1 MSRMVRSLLRMMGLY
16 ELTDHE
22 DRLEIDREIER
33 RTGVS
38 CDEAIEMGLI
48 GRDEFLAIVQEIL
61 RRKKG
66 RKEVELYM

>member
-1 MSRMVRSLLRMMGLY
+1 MVRSLLRMMGLY

-48 GRDEFLAIVQEIL
+48 GKDEFLAIVQEVL

-66 RKEVELYM
+66 RKEVELYI

>member
-1 MSRMVRSLLRMMGLY
+1 MSRIVRSLLRMMGLY

-66 RKEVELYM
+66 RKEVELYI

>member
-61 RRKKG
+61 RRKKW
-66 RKEVELYM
+66 RKEVELYI

>member
-48 GRDEFLAIVQEIL
+48 GKDEFLAIVQEVL

-66 RKEVELYM
+66 RKEVELYI

>member
-16 ELTDHE
+16 ELTDHG

-66 RKEVELYM
+66 RKEVELYI

>member
-16 ELTDHE
+16 ELTYHE

-61 RRKKG
+61 RRKKW
-66 RKEVELYM
+66 RKEVELYI

>member
-48 GRDEFLAIVQEIL
+48 GKDEFLSIVQEIL

-66 RKEVELYM
+66 RKEVELYI

>member
-1 MSRMVRSLLRMMGLY
+1 MVRSLLRMMGLY

-66 RKEVELYM
+66 RKEVELYI

>member
-1 MSRMVRSLLRMMGLY
+1 MVRSLLRMMGLY

-48 GRDEFLAIVQEIL
+48 GRDEFLSIVQEIL

-66 RKEVELYM
+66 RKEVELYI

>member
-1 MSRMVRSLLRMMGLY
+1 MVRSLLRMMGLY
-16 ELTDHE
+16 ELTDHG

-66 RKEVELYM
+66 RKEVELYI

>member
-1 MSRMVRSLLRMMGLY
+1 MVRSLLRMMGLY

-48 GRDEFLAIVQEIL
+48 DRDEFLAIVQEIL
-61 RRKKG
+61 RRRKG

>member
-22 DRLEIDREIER
+22 DRLEIDREIDR

-66 RKEVELYM
+66 RKEVELYI

>member
-48 GRDEFLAIVQEIL
+48 GRDEFLSIVQEIL

-66 RKEVELYM
+66 RKEVELYI

>member
-66 RKEVELYM
+66 RKEVELYI